1 MAKKKEKNKLKKMV
15 QQEPHLKLGGGT
27 VRCSGRVR
35 SCYSSSDPGCVT
47 VKDRTSYDIEMA
59 VDTNIHK

>member
-15 QQEPHLKLGGGT
+15 QQEPHLKLGGT